1 MMDASR
7 SNTEGDDVMVRR
19 SFELDDVATYDYED
33 HQSSF
38 EEDEDEVPLVGG
50 RTSRDPLALIDV
62 VSESRGRSPLYYV
75 AALLI
80 AVMIGAILLVP
91 AKSEPGVYGQLQ
103 CELDVTSNTS
113 WTTFMHTIEDTTHS
127 RCDEP
132 AGKPCEC
139 LNPLIGRKPSNN
151 AESWESAAAV
161 NLEYIKN
168 ATNTQLDVVLLGDS
182 LMEHWHGTGF
192 GQPEP
197 AFADNVGVYE
207 QLFDREKGAEISGLA
222 LGITGDRSPQLL
234 YRLQNG
240 EMPPSLQPWIWW
252 ILIGTNDKGGDKCKN
267 EDVIAGNI
275 AIIRHILEH
284 RPRATVVINSLLP
297 RGNDR
302 SLFWWKDFTAINDAL
317 ACFASGT
324 DRVEFFNATDLFLT
338 PNGRA
343 LNLTLLPDEL
353 HPTEIGS
360 WIWGRAIVAKVQE
373 ILREPIRR
381 ER

>member
-1 MMDASR
+1 MDTSTN
-7 SNTEGDDVMVRR
+7 NTEGDDVMVRR
-19 SFELDDVATYDYED
+19 SLELDNVATYDYED
-33 HQSSF
+33 RQSSY
-38 EEDEDEVPLVGG
+38 EEDEDEVPLVG
-50 RTSRDPLALIDV
+50 RPSRHPLALIDV
-62 VSESRGRSPLYYV
+62 VSESRGRSRLYYV

-80 AVMIGAILLVP
+80 AVMVGAILLVP
-91 AKSEPGVYGQLQ
+91 AQSEPGVHGQLQ
-103 CELDVTSNTS
+103 CELDITSNTS
-113 WTTFMHTIEDTTHS
+113 WTTFSHTIEDTTDS

-132 AGKPCEC
+132 EGKPCEC
-139 LNPLIGRKPSNN
+139 LNPLIGQKPSRN
-151 AESWESAAAV
+151 ADSWESTAAV

-168 ATNTQLDVVLLGDS
+168 ATNKRLDVVLLGDS
-182 LMEHWHGTGF
+182 IMEHWHGTGF

-207 QLFDREKGAEISGLA
+207 QLFDREKGAEVSGLA
-222 LGITGDRSPQLL
+222 LGIAGDRSPQLL

-252 ILIGTNDKGGDKCKN
+252 VLIGTNDKGSDKCKN
-267 EDVIAGNI
+267 EDVITGNI
-275 AIIRHILEH
+275 AIVRHILEH

-302 SLFWWKDFTAINDAL
+302 SLYWWTDYTAINKAL

-324 DRVEFFNATDLFLT
+324 DRVEFFNATNLFVT
-338 PNGRA
+338 SDSRA

-353 HPTEIGS
+353 HPTEMGS